1 MLEVMIYRH
10 YIKRMLDLLIVVIL
24 LPFFLFV
31 WILITPLIIIS
42 DGFPVFFKGERIGKA
57 FKLFPMYKFRT
68 MKNNVEHLINQD
80 GSTYNNSND
89 SRLTG
94 IGKFLRES
102 SIDEIPQI
110 INVLKGDMSLVGPR
124 ASMDISLG
132 TFQEDE
138 IGKMDVKPGI
148 TGYTQA
154 YFRNSISNR
163 EKRLYDAWYAQ
174 NISFKLDCQ
183 IIIKTIFVV
192 IRKENLYTNDRTRKP
207 K

>member
-1 MLEVMIYRH
+1 
-10 YIKRMLDLLIVVIL
+10 MLDLLIVVIL

-68 MKNNVEHLINQD
+68 MKNNAEHLINQD

-192 IRKENLYTNDRTRKP
+192 IRKENLYTNDKTRKP